1 MNTKHMRQT
10 NDDRDTG
17 RTEAFSDGV
26 IAVAITLLILDIH
39 VPNEQTGLLQALLE
53 QWPAYLGYVT
63 SFLVITIFWANHHN
77 MFRHIQQVDYALLI
91 INAFFLMCIAFI
103 PFVTSLLTQYI
114 TSPSPTEQH
123 TAAIVYGATLLLNGI
138 LFNTIWWY
146 AVWKR
151 RLVRRDLDAQAV
163 QRITRGYLF
172 GLPFYA
178 LAIVLS
184 LLNVELSLAFYIVI
198 DLMYGL
204 PINFLRFGRPDIFSV
219 GAQSATEGHL
229 PHTHAKNELPEV
241 AREPE

>member
-1 MNTKHMRQT
+1 MNTKHLRET
-10 NDDRDTG
+10 NDDRGTG

-39 VPNEQTGLLQALLE
+39 VPNVQTGLLQALLN
-53 QWPAYLGYVT
+53 QWPTYLGYVT

-77 MFRHIQQVDYALLI
+77 MFRHIQQVDYALLL

-103 PFVTSLLTQYI
+103 PFVTALLTKYI
-114 TSPSPTEQH
+114 TSPTEQH

-138 LFNTIWWY
+138 LFNSIWWY

-151 RLVRRDLDAQAV
+151 RLRGRDLDAPAV
-163 QRITRGYLF
+163 QRLTRGYLF

-184 LLNVELSLAFYIVI
+184 LLNVEPRLLYRYRSDVFLAHELSPLWQA
-198 DLMYGL
+198 
-204 PINFLRFGRPDIFSV
+204 
-219 GAQSATEGHL
+219 
-229 PHTHAKNELPEV
+229 
-241 AREPE
+241 